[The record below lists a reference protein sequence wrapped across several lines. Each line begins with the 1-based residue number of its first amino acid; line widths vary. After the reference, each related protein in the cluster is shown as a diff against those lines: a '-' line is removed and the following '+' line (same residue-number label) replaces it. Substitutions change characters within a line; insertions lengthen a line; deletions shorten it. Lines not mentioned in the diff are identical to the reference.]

1 MKYYRLENQ
10 RVPST
15 LTWKRK
21 VLYLEN
27 NQGELLSHTSLFR
40 WVFSLL
46 TIMLKYFKSINYF
59 QLSKLGV
66 LKW

>member
-1 MKYYRLENQ
+1 MKYYRVENQ

-27 NQGELLSHTSLFR
+27 NQGEIMSKALFLVVSVLIR
-40 WVFSLL
+40 P
-46 TIMLKYFKSINYF
+46 FKIFMFTNTTF
-59 QLSKLGV
+59 
-66 LKW
+66 